1 VVASLGFPQQSL
13 SANWPSHAYNGELA
27 NPSRLT
33 AKQTASHFSD
43 FRGQEHQV
51 FGELAHTGPVSLLRA
66 GLQRQQ
72 GQVVSEPI

>member
-1 VVASLGFPQQSL
+1 MVASLGFPQQSL

-43 FRGQEHQV
+43 FRGQEHD
-51 FGELAHTGPVSLLRA
+51 
-66 GLQRQQ
+66 
-72 GQVVSEPI
+72 